1 MSFIPE
7 AHIEERA
14 AALWQQYRLQPGF
27 DVERLLDQLGLGLL
41 WNDIPDHAG
50 GRILG
55 QLLPEQRLVTLNEHH
70 LHALEEKNGRLRRYT
85 VGHEIGHWDL
95 HAEAIRSGALQLL
108 PGGRTWCRA
117 SSPDPMER
125 QAEMYAAALLL
136 PRDHLRTELP
146 KRPWRGWPTV
156 YRLADRFMVNIT
168 PMRIRLERLG
178 WAHLDADGIPVSGPK
193 PTPGQGQL
201 LSG

>member
-1 MSFIPE
+1 
-7 AHIEERA
+7 
-14 AALWQQYRLQPGF
+14 
-27 DVERLLDQLGLGLL
+27 
-41 WNDIPDHAG
+41 
-50 GRILG
+50 
-55 QLLPEQRLVTLNEHH
+55 
-70 LHALEEKNGRLRRYT
+70 
-85 VGHEIGHWDL
+85 
-95 HAEAIRSGALQLL
+95 
-108 PGGRTWCRA
+108 
-117 SSPDPMER
+117 
-125 QAEMYAAALLL
+125 MYAAALLL

-178 WAHLDADGIPVSGPK
+178 WAHLDADGIPASGPK